1 MHRASKLSEKCAGRD
16 YPITGR
22 EILLTFALKRM
33 SPNTLDDLGKKGG
46 KGVGC
51 AHSVVAKD
59 GNLWTYTLKERNAKG
74 QDVTATEVYDKQ

>member
-1 MHRASKLSEKCAGRD
+1 
-16 YPITGR
+16 
-22 EILLTFALKRM
+22 M